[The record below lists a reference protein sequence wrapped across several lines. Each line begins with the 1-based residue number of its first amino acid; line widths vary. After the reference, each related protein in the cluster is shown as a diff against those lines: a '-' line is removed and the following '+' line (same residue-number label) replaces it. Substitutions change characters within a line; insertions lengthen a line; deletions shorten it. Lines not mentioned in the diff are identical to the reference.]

1 MWHSEIMNFSAFQ
14 ACQQLYAFHRYTYYY
29 FYDYNRH
36 IYALVDGYVMTQQAG
51 IEKWIITIRKNR
63 LRREI
68 NAFTY
73 QHEQHTLTRT
83 WH

>member
-1 MWHSEIMNFSAFQ
+1 MNFGAFQ

-51 IEKWIITIRKNR
+51 IEK
-63 LRREI
+63 
-68 NAFTY
+68 
-73 QHEQHTLTRT
+73 
-83 WH
+83 